1 MFLHVLVE
9 NVEQV
14 DFLNT
19 WLGGPK
25 NQKAKATSNFPYLC
39 PDCQRTNKCLE
50 YESGKYELREPVNVK
65 FSSSV
70 ITNNTQGTKYKK
82 SQLIPQTPVYTN
94 SLNFSTVPLPE
105 E

>member
-1 MFLHVLVE
+1 MFLQVE

-39 PDCQRTNKCLE
+39 PEQISLFPISAKEQINVWNMSQESMSLE
-50 YESGKYELREPVNVK
+50 SP
-65 FSSSV
+65 
-70 ITNNTQGTKYKK
+70 
-82 SQLIPQTPVYTN
+82 
-94 SLNFSTVPLPE
+94 
-105 E
+105 